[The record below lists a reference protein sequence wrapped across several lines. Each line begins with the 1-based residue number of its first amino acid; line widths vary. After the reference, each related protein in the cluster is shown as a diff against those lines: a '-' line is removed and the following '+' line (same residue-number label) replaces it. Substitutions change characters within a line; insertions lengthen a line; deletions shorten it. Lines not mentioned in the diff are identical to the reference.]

1 MAEGPIV
8 NKEVKW
14 LKALRKN
21 ELDEKL
27 AEGPKKN
34 QLMNIINGLRPKD

>member
-8 NKEVKW
+8 NKELKW
-14 LKALRKN
+14 LKALRKR
-21 ELDEKL
+21 ELFDKL

-34 QLMNIINGLRPKD
+34 